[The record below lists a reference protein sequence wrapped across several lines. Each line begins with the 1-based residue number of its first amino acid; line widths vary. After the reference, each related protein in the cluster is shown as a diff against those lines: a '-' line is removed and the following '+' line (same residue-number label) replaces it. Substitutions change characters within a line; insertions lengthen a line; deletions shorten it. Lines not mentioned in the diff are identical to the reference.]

1 MKKLRC
7 CKKLFFHV
15 ESLVGTIM
23 SVCVKFQRKK
33 NDHIPVFWRLKVDI
47 FRPTGR
53 PSGLKISRFQKGF
66 MFTFFMPNHC
76 YWHRY

>member
-1 MKKLRC
+1 MEKLRC
-7 CKKLFFHV
+7 REKLFFYV

-47 FRPTGR
+47 FRPTGIVVGNFLGI
-53 PSGLKISRFQKGF
+53 PIGDGYLS
-66 MFTFFMPNHC
+66 
-76 YWHRY
+76 